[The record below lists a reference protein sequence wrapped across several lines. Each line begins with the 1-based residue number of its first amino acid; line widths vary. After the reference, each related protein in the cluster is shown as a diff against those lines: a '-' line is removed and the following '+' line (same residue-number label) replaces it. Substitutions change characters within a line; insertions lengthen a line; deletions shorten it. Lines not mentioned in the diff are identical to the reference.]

1 MSGFHSVSEARERLL
16 QAVGP
21 LNKTEEVPLDQ
32 ALGRVLA
39 EPARALT
46 DVPPADNSAMDGYA
60 FRRADLDAAG
70 NTLPISARIHAG
82 HAPEAL
88 ATGTAARIFTGA
100 CVPAGADT
108 VVMQEHCR
116 EADDRVS
123 VDPTPAL
130 GANIRRAGEDLRAS
144 AEIVAAGRR
153 LAPQDLGLLA
163 STGMDR
169 VRVSRPVRVVVLSTG
184 DELVRPGIAL
194 QAGQIYNSNATVLD
208 GLLTR
213 LGCEVTAIE
222 HVPDTAAATRAALEQ
237 ASARADLVVS
247 SGGVSVGEADHV
259 KNTVAELGRLDL
271 WKIAVKPG
279 KPLAFGQIDRTPF
292 LGLPGNPV
300 AVFVTFCLFAAP
312 LIRRMQGRSDDLPEP
327 IGLPAGFALDKPG
340 KREEYLRVRIESG
353 RLVPYPHQ
361 GSGVLSSVA
370 WAHGLARIPI
380 DATVAPGETVDYFGF
395 EALLQ

>member
-1 MSGFHSVSEARERLL
+1 MSGFHSVREARERLL

-21 LNKTEEVPLDQ
+21 LNATEEVPLDR

-39 EPARALT
+39 EPARALS

-60 FRRADLDAAG
+60 FCRADLDAAG
-70 NTLPISARIHAG
+70 NSLPISARIHAG

-88 ATGTAARIFTGA
+88 VTGTAARIFTGA

-116 EADDRVS
+116 EADGRVS
-123 VDPTPAL
+123 VDPAPAL
-130 GANIRRAGEDLRAS
+130 GANIRRAGEDLKAG
-144 AEIVAAGRR
+144 AEMLAAGRR

-169 VRVSRPVRVVVLSTG
+169 VMVSRPVRVVVLSTG

-194 QAGQIYNSNATVLD
+194 RAGQIYNSNATVLD

-213 LGCEVTAIE
+213 LGCEVIAIE

-237 ASARADLVVS
+237 ASAQADLVVS
-247 SGGVSVGEADHV
+247 SGGVSVGDADHV

-327 IGLPAGFALDKPG
+327 IGLPAGFERDKPG

-353 RLVPYPHQ
+353 RLVSYPHQ
-361 GSGVLSSVA
+361 GSGVLSSVV

-380 DATVAPGETVDYFGF
+380 DAKVAPGETVDYFGF